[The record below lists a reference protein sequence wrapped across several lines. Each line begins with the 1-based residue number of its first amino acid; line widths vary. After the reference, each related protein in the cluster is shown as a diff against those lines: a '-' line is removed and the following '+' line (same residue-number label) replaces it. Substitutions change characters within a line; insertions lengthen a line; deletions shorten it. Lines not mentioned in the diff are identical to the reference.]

1 MLQNIRLLI
10 EYDGTPY
17 SGWQM
22 QKTLPS
28 VQGELTTALRRL
40 TGEPQLS
47 LSCAGRTDAG
57 VHAYG
62 QVANFHTHYRLEA
75 RRYATALNRFL
86 PPSIRIHTAVAV
98 PDAFDARF
106 SAASKR
112 YRYRLYEGLN
122 PLALDCH
129 RAWHVR
135 RSLNLQRL
143 QAAAQQLVG
152 EHDFNAFRSSHCDA
166 EHAVRRIHSVEVAQ
180 MPRPPIG
187 RFVDITF
194 HANAFCRHMCRILA
208 GTLMEIAAGSRPPGG
223 VLEALQQR
231 QRQAAGV
238 TAPPWGL
245 TLLEVLYAPDAT
257 QLQAKQA

>member
-1 MLQNIRLLI
+1 MLQNICLLI

-28 VQGELTTALRRL
+28 VQGELTAALRRL
-40 TGEPQLS
+40 TGEPQLN

-62 QVANFHTHYRLEA
+62 QVANFHTCYRLEA

-86 PPSIRIHTAVAV
+86 PPTIRIHRSEALPA
-98 PDAFDARF
+98 AFDARF
-106 SAASKR
+106 SAAAKR

-122 PLALDCH
+122 PLALDRH

-135 RSLNLQRL
+135 RSLNVERL
-143 QAAAQQLVG
+143 QAAAQTLVG

-166 EHAVRRIHSVEVAQ
+166 DHAVRRIFSVEVAQ
-180 MPRPPIG
+180 MLRPPIG

-208 GTLMEIAAGSRPPGG
+208 GTLMEVGAGMRSVGS
-223 VLEALQQR
+223 VEEALRVR

-245 TLLEVLYAPDAT
+245 TLLEVLYAPEAT
-257 QLQAKQA
+257 QS